1 MMDGEQFVSHLK
13 SLGVP
18 GADALVGSN
27 YDWLFLTEQG
37 SPLATFFEWFG
48 RNILPSDVLTED
60 ELKDYDAAVSRGE
73 ILTSHQ
79 LEEMEACFSCL
90 PSLNSACQEE
100 DQTNTISSEEKERL
114 ESQLEILTRRKN
126 QLSTH
131 KMELREDVYSASERV
146 KEAEAAFKDQQETL
160 INISRHLSESHTN
173 LATSLDRLSEIFINF
188 NKMTE
193 EDARF
198 ITQLNLD
205 EWHQEETKFTDML
218 KVYIKKQFREGVKMV
233 AGIEDSSEYCL
244 LDTDNLDLHLVRGAG
259 KLEYIQNVN
268 ELNRLDGLLRQTE
281 ERRLDGLI
289 LQARRQAEVEEANR
303 LLAAIHRKKFP
314 TASPMIQQ
322 QTTDAL
328 SSRMLLS
335 HEIQQQHQ
343 ILQSLV
349 AEVAQ
354 LESTKTISGNYQ
366 LKCKRQEYFLEK
378 QKIVMDQLISQLAR
392 HDWIK
397 IAVDVES
404 DKISDILQVL
414 KTINSVLS
422 DEDNSYKE
430 RMSRMNG
437 MMQEHGKVK
446 ATGQLSPSLVTLA
459 QILPPLPNSHV
470 GCESQHQDPPDGE
483 TLLKQVKALNKAL
496 TVAREQIYAA
506 RNPQFSRL
514 SRMVMNCELLEIGL
528 FGKAGSLKTLPFT
541 WLDPKLLEKYT
552 DLDQEDWKL
561 KQKVLHLIGQ
571 YEEKKKLLQIEPN
584 LRKGMTQ
591 WTADVVNVL
600 G

>member
-1 MMDGEQFVSHLK
+1 MDGERFVSHLK

-37 SPLATFFEWFG
+37 SPLATFFEWFCG
-48 RNILPSDVLTED
+48 NILSSDVLSEN
-60 ELKDYDAAVSRGE
+60 ELKNYDAAVSRGE

-90 PSLNSACQEE
+90 PSLSNACQEE
-100 DQTNTISSEEKERL
+100 DQTNIISPIKRKGL
-114 ESQLEILTRRKN
+114 ELQLDILTRRKKS
-126 QLSTH
+126 LSTH
-131 KMELREDVYSASERV
+131 KMELREDVYSASESV
-146 KEAEAAFKDQQETL
+146 KEAEAAFKNQQEAV
-160 INISRHLSESHTN
+160 INASRHLSESHRN
-173 LATSLDRLSEIFINF
+173 LASSLDKLSEIFINF
-188 NKMTE
+188 DKMTE

-198 ITQLNLD
+198 ISQLDLA
-205 EWHQEETKFTDML
+205 EWHQEEAKFTEML
-218 KVYIKKQFREGVKMV
+218 KGYIKKQFREGVKIV
-233 AGIEDSSEYCL
+233 AGVEDSTEYCL
-244 LDTDNLDLHLVRGAG
+244 LDTDNLDMHLVRGAG
-259 KLEYIQNVN
+259 KLEYMQNVN
-268 ELNRLDGLLRQTE
+268 ELNRLDELLRQTE
-281 ERRLDGLI
+281 EGRLDGLI

-303 LLAAIHRKKFP
+303 LLSAIHRKKLP
-314 TASPMIQQ
+314 TALPMIQQ
-322 QTTDAL
+322 QTTEAL
-328 SSRMLLS
+328 NSRMLLS
-335 HEIQQQHQ
+335 HEMQQQHQ

-397 IAVDVES
+397 IALDVES
-404 DKISDILQVL
+404 DMISDILQVL

-422 DEDNSYKE
+422 DEDNSYRE
-430 RMSRMNG
+430 RMSRMDR
-437 MMQEHGKVK
+437 MIQEHSKEK
-446 ATGQLSPSLVTLA
+446 ATGQLPPPLVTLA
-459 QILPPLPNSHV
+459 QLPPLSNSQV
-470 GCESQHQDPPDGE
+470 GSESHHHDPPNGDN
-483 TLLKQVKALNKAL
+483 LLKQVKSLNKAL

-541 WLDPKLLEKYT
+541 WLDPKLVEKYT
-552 DLDQEDWKL
+552 NLEQEEWKL
-561 KQKVLHLIGQ
+561 TQKVLHLLSQ
-571 YEEKKKLLQIEPN
+571 YEEKKRLLLQIEPT
-584 LRKGMTQ
+584 LRKEMIQ
-591 WTADVVNVL
+591 WTTDVVNAL
-600 G
+600 R

>member
-1 MMDGEQFVSHLK
+1 MDGERFVSHLK

-37 SPLATFFEWFG
+37 SPLATFFEWFCG
-48 RNILPSDVLTED
+48 NILSSDVLSED
-60 ELKDYDAAVSRGE
+60 ELKNYDAAVSRGE
-73 ILTSHQ
+73 VLTSHQ

-90 PSLNSACQEE
+90 PSLSNACQEE
-100 DQTNTISSEEKERL
+100 DQTNIISSEEKERL
-114 ESQLEILTRRKN
+114 ESQLDILTRRKN

-131 KMELREDVYSASERV
+131 KMELREDVYSASESV
-146 KEAEAAFKDQQETL
+146 KEAEAAFKSQQEAV
-160 INISRHLSESHTN
+160 INASRQLSESHMN
-173 LATSLDRLSEIFINF
+173 LASSLDKLSEIFINF
-188 NKMTE
+188 DKMTE

-198 ITQLNLD
+198 ISQLDLG
-205 EWHQEETKFTDML
+205 EWHLEEAKFTDML
-218 KVYIKKQFREGVKMV
+218 KGYIKKQFREGVKVV
-233 AGIEDSSEYCL
+233 AGIEDSTEYCL

-259 KLEYIQNVN
+259 KLEYMQNVN
-268 ELNRLDGLLRQTE
+268 ELNRLDRLLRQTE
-281 ERRLDGLI
+281 EGRLDGLI

-303 LLAAIHRKKFP
+303 LLSAIHRKKLP

-322 QTTDAL
+322 QTADAL
-328 SSRMLLS
+328 NSRMLLS

-392 HDWIK
+392 HDWIR
-397 IAVDVES
+397 IALDVES
-404 DKISDILQVL
+404 DMISDILQVL

-422 DEDNSYKE
+422 DEDNGYKE
-430 RMSRMNG
+430 RMSRMDR
-437 MMQEHGKVK
+437 MIQEHSKEK
-446 ATGQLSPSLVTLA
+446 ATGQLPPPLVTLA
-459 QILPPLPNSHV
+459 QILPPLSNSQV
-470 GCESQHQDPPDGE
+470 GSESHHHDPPNGD
-483 TLLKQVKALNKAL
+483 TLLKQVKSLNKAL

-541 WLDPKLLEKYT
+541 WLDPKLVEKYT
-552 DLDQEDWKL
+552 NLEQEDWKL
-561 KQKVLHLIGQ
+561 KQKVLHLLSQ
-571 YEEKKKLLQIEPN
+571 YEEKKKVSALSE
-584 LRKGMTQ
+584 T
-591 WTADVVNVL
+591 
-600 G
+600 